1 MVSHVQKGDLEKTV
15 PRNVSVTTM
24 AFVCHLLDSASVAL
38 DTQENGKRDLY
49 NKAPQYSTGFFIPQN
64 QDILN
69 TKHLHN

>member
-49 NKAPQYSTGFFIPQN
+49 NNAPQYSPGFFIPQN
-64 QDILN
+64 QDMLN
-69 TKHLHN
+69 TKHLHD

>member
-38 DTQENGKRDLY
+38 DTQENGARMSVHSVLMVL
-49 NKAPQYSTGFFIPQN
+49 AV
-64 QDILN
+64 
-69 TKHLHN
+69 

>member
-15 PRNVSVTTM
+15 PRNVSVTTV

-49 NKAPQYSTGFFIPQN
+49 NKAPRYSTGFFIPKN